1 MKKKELEIRLQL
13 AESKYLIAEN
23 CLKDCLKILNMTA
36 EEYVEYCKTK
46 RKLDIDVSKY
56 PHAVMVGEI
65 LSDIDWTLQ
74 KLEP

>member
-1 MKKKELEIRLQL
+1 MANKELEIRLKL

-46 RKLDIDVSKY
+46 RKLNIDVNKY
-56 PHAVMVGEI
+56 PYAVMVGEI
-65 LSDIDWTLQ
+65 LSNIDWTLQ

>member
-1 MKKKELEIRLQL
+1 MKKKEIEIRLKL

-23 CLKDCLKILNMTA
+23 CLKDCLKILNMTE

-46 RKLDIDVSKY
+46 RKLDASKY
-56 PHAVMVGEI
+56 PYEFMAGEI
-65 LSDIDWTLQ
+65 LADIDWTLQ

>member
-1 MKKKELEIRLQL
+1 MKL

-36 EEYVEYCKTK
+36 DEYVEYCRTK
-46 RKLDIDVSKY
+46 RKLDASKY
-56 PHAVMVGEI
+56 PYATMAGEI
-65 LSDIDWTLQ
+65 LSDINWTLQ